1 MTRQDAITDS
11 RRRHDVARH
20 PTGPSRARARCLAS
34 VDQQDADPELI
45 GVLALVDAGYRLEF
59 LG

>member
-45 GVLALVDAGYRLEF
+45 GVLALVDAG
-59 LG
+59 